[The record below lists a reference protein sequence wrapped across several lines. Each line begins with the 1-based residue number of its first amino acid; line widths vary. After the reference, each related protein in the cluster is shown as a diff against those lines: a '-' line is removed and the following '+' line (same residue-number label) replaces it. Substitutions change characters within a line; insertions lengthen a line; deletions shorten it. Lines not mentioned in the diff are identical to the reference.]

1 MIKRFMFSIVSSGL
15 GQTGKNPI
23 VYVAG
28 GTSYSVDTITD
39 HGDGRYSVEID
50 PVTDDDAGNIV
61 SQLYDIHWDGAL
73 KIEDKFVDLWIFKAT
88 ISLATDPETFTFAS
102 LSGQGVPTPIPNAF
116 IPVNPRVYNDA
127 ASEID
132 RMVQVQS
139 VTTTQFVVRLT
150 EYGKGE
156 LTDSLKA
163 DLIIIGG

>member
-1 MIKRFMFSIVSSGL
+1 MVKRFMFSITSSGI

-73 KIEDKFVDLWIFKAT
+73 KIEDKFVDLWIFKVT
-88 ISLATDPETFTFAS
+88 YEMTTDPETVTFAS
-102 LSGQGVPTPIPNAF
+102 LSGQGVPTPIPSAF
-116 IPVNPRVYNDA
+116 IPGASRIYTDA
-127 ASEID
+127 GAEID
-132 RMVQVQS
+132 RGVQIQS
-139 VTTTQFVVRLT
+139 VTTTQFVLRLT
-150 EYGKGE
+150 EFGKGE
-156 LTDSLKA
+156 LPLKL
-163 DLIIIGG
+163 DFVIIGG